1 MQTTVNIVEPN
12 RQYYARPRDQRFKD
26 MASLRASV
34 ERRRNLSRVTDLT
47 LDQLTVETALYSRP
61 KEPEKAAPAIFFGA
75 PKFPFA
81 LLPTHWSFGQL
92 CGRAKA
98 PAAYLRELSMG
109 LAVNCLQE
117 GFVKQAKEE
126 KGDTRLLAW
135 PVPDVDG
142 GEDDDTYEL
151 RAANSTG
158 YGRIW
163 DIEVVELVERIIDA
177 TGGKFTN
184 PLVWGGERGGLYASD
199 RDVFMFFTDGG
210 SIVDGGSER
219 DQLHRGFYVWNSE
232 VGSAVFG
239 IATFLFR
246 LVCGNHQIW
255 GAEQFTEL
263 RIRHTLNAPARFV
276 AEAAGT
282 LRQHIEAPAA
292 PLEAKIRAAKAFEIP
307 GAPDKDKLI
316 EFGKKH
322 GLTASEIRLGVSYAE
337 REEGGEVVNL
347 WNLLQGLTA
356 SARDMAWIDA
366 RVDLERRA
374 GKLMKLA
381 A

>member
-1 MQTTVNIVEPN
+1 MP
-12 RQYYARPRDQRFKD
+12 
-26 MASLRASV
+26 
-34 ERRRNLSRVTDLT
+34 
-47 LDQLTVETALYSRP
+47 
-61 KEPEKAAPAIFFGA
+61 
-75 PKFPFA
+75 
-81 LLPTHWSFGQL
+81 
-92 CGRAKA
+92 
-98 PAAYLRELSMG
+98 
-109 LAVNCLQE
+109 LAVNCLSE
-117 GFVKQAKEE
+117 GFTKQAKDE

-142 GEDDDTYEL
+142 AEEDDTYEL
-151 RAANSTG
+151 RSATSTG

-184 PLVWGGERGGLYASD
+184 PLVWGGKRGGLYGSD

-210 SIVDGGSER
+210 SIVDGGGAR

-232 VGSAVFG
+232 VGSATFG

-246 LVCGNHQIW
+246 EVCGNHQIW
-255 GAEQFTEL
+255 GAEQLCEL

-276 AEAAGT
+276 AEARPA
-282 LRQHIEAPAA
+282 LIDYVNAPAA
-292 PLEAKIRAAKAFEIP
+292 PLEAKIRQAKAFQIA

-322 GLTASEIRLGVSYAE
+322 DLTAGEIRQAVAYAE
-337 REEGGEVVNL
+337 REEGGEVTNL
-347 WNLLQGLTA
+347 WMLMQGLTA
-356 SARDMAWIDA
+356 AARDYAWVDS